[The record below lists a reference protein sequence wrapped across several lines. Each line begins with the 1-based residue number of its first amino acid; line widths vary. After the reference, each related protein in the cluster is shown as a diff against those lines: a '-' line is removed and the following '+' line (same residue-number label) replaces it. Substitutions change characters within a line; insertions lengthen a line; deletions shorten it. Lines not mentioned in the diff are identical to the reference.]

1 MSGIRRAMWVLASVM
16 VMAGCQS
23 AAVLRQQ
30 GMDAYRAK
38 DYATSKAKFG
48 QVADANPADWKAQWY
63 LGKVALAEGD
73 ANTARMHLEQ
83 AYTLRGHGRAWE
95 SETADILDD
104 LTAAILAQGD
114 RARCVSVCDEAIR
127 NFGKA
132 RDYMRKG
139 DVLVKLGDADA
150 AVTAYLQ
157 AAKIAGAT
165 DATPYRKLADM
176 YEQAGVKQQALDML
190 RVASWIEPRNPEI
203 QEQIRR
209 LGDVPGPTFMRP
221 PAQPAESEA
230 EKGQ

>member
-1 MSGIRRAMWVLASVM
+1 MSGIRRTIWVLASVVM
-16 VMAGCQS
+16 MAGCES
-23 AAVLRQQ
+23 APVLRQQ
-30 GMDAYRAK
+30 GMDAYRVK
-38 DYATSKAKFG
+38 DYATCRAKFEK
-48 QVADANPADWKAQWY
+48 VADANPADWKAQWY
-63 LGKVALAEGD
+63 LGKAALAQGD

-83 AYTLRGHGRAWE
+83 AYTLRGHGRTWE
-95 SETADILDD
+95 PEGADILDD

-114 RARCVSVCDEAIR
+114 RARCISVCDEAIR

-139 DVLVKLGDADA
+139 DMLVKLGDADA

-157 AAKIAGAT
+157 AAKIAGAS
-165 DATPYRKLADM
+165 DATPYRKLANM

-190 RVASWIEPRNPEI
+190 RAASWIEPRNSEI

-209 LGDVPGPTFMRP
+209 LGDVPGPTFARP
-221 PAQPAESEA
+221 PAESDT